1 MIARAPRLAVLLCAT
16 GLTLAGCGSVAASIH
31 SSTTTSDTTKPA
43 CFNQVA
49 TPSLLRSLV
58 SADGRPDAMTVP
70 GTVFYGTCAKSG
82 YAVASFE
89 SSPSATV
96 AESVAFQDHGS
107 YPEFFQRT
115 NQTPWRIVGSSP
127 GPPGVRGC
135 ATFKRLPSGLR
146 ALWGDCVTTTT
157 SPSTTTTLAPWC
169 VALMA
174 DSFIQAQSVV
184 VGADGTAVVK
194 GLALGVQ
201 CSPGTPDDIQFPE
214 KVTGESPETVH
225 LVAGATIT
233 GADLSGGTTP
243 LQLNALAHYLAN
255 DTDGNLFQVVGPPD
269 AATELLGRFHP

>member
-1 MIARAPRLAVLLCAT
+1 
-16 GLTLAGCGSVAASIH
+16 
-31 SSTTTSDTTKPA
+31 
-43 CFNQVA
+43 
-49 TPSLLRSLV
+49 V

-70 GTVFYGTCAKSG
+70 GSVFYGTCAKNG

-89 SSPSATV
+89 ASPSATV

-115 NQTPWRIVGSSP
+115 NQAPWRIVGSAP

-135 ATFKRLPSGLR
+135 ATFKHLPSGLR
-146 ALWGDCVTTTT
+146 ALWGDCASATTP
-157 SPSTTTTLAPWC
+157 PSTTTLAPWC
-169 VALMA
+169 VTLRA

-184 VGADGTAVVK
+184 VGAGGTATVK
-194 GLALGVQ
+194 GLALAVE

-214 KVTGESPETVH
+214 LVTGEPPETVH

-243 LQLNALAHYLAN
+243 LALNALAHYLAN
-255 DTDGNLFQVVGPPD
+255 DTDGNLFQVVGPLD